1 MTITE
6 EEKGIAHKVEIP
18 SHGKQRKNG
27 LCNNK
32 GTEVWRL
39 SSKLSQTTKDPY
51 VSGSKT
57 KIGKI
62 TIIWGEMPMGPM
74 LAVLIHI
81 LGKH

>member
-1 MTITE
+1 MENREKMASATIKE
-6 EEKGIAHKVEIP
+6 QKYGGYPANI
-18 SHGKQRKNG
+18 
-27 LCNNK
+27 
-32 GTEVWRL
+32 
-39 SSKLSQTTKDPY
+39 SQTTKDPY